1 VASLECCDGVEV
13 RAEERGKARDDNDK
27 FQDDVRPS
35 LTLGLGA
42 GLASSG
48 GLSCIGDISQ

>member
-1 VASLECCDGVEV
+1 MASLECCDGVEV
-13 RAEERGKARDDNDK
+13 RAEDRGNVMDDNDK

-42 GLASSG
+42 GLASRG
-48 GLSCIGDISQ
+48 GLSCAGDIS

>member
-13 RAEERGKARDDNDK
+13 RAEERGNASDDDDK
-27 FQDDVRPS
+27 FQDEVRPS

-42 GLASSG
+42 GLASRG
-48 GLSCIGDISQ
+48 GLSCIGDIS

>member
-13 RAEERGKARDDNDK
+13 RPEERGMARDDNDK

-35 LTLGLGA
+35 LTLDLGA
-42 GLASSG
+42 GLASRG
-48 GLSCIGDISQ
+48 GLSCIWDIS